1 MHTCRQTFEFYK
13 FIDRGKS
20 KKISNMSR
28 ADLGIIMRYTT
39 GHAHLLRHN
48 KITGTLGDRPIRF
61 PLPQYKL
68 NDPDDGHIG
77 KEDIDIRCR
86 LCDLR
91 GSEETPFHILKDCLA
106 VWRERRDYF
115 GTYTFEGTEFIDWSP
130 EALVGY
136 FKKLDLENKA

>member
-1 MHTCRQTFEFYK
+1 
-13 FIDRGKS
+13 
-20 KKISNMSR
+20 MSR

-48 KITGTLGDRPIRF
+48 KIAGTLGARPICF

-68 NDPDDGHIG
+68 IDPDDRFEGS
-77 KEDIDIRCR
+77 EDIDIRCR
-86 LCDLR
+86 LCDLK
-91 GSEETPFHILKDCLA
+91 GSVETPYHILKDCLA
-106 VWRERRDYF
+106 VWRESREMFR
-115 GTYTFEGTEFIDWSP
+115 TYTYEGTDHIDWSP